1 MQLEAK
7 QATNHV
13 LYNSID
19 PEIRPDNPDQYL
31 VRGVYF
37 LPNRRYEINHKNL
50 SALNYPADMNIL
62 IPISEWHPTQDRPLL
77 RCSD

>member
-19 PEIRPDNPDQYL
+19 PEIRPSNPDQYL
-31 VRGVYF
+31 IRGVYF
-37 LPNRRYEINHKNL
+37 LPNL
-50 SALNYPADMNIL
+50 DMKSTTKI
-62 IPISEWHPTQDRPLL
+62 
-77 RCSD
+77 